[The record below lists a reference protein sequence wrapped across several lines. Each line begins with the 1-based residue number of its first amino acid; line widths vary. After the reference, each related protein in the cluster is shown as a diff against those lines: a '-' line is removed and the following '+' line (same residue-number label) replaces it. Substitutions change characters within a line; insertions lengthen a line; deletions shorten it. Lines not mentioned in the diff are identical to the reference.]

1 MNKKLNNF
9 EKCLNIDKFV
19 DNQNTVYNQRN
30 NEILY
35 GLNKNM
41 TTLGVSDGTCNQLNP
56 LLLKQN
62 YICGAGVAGGNP
74 CVRDAYGIENF
85 DTSNCSYT
93 KISDYIIFIILTL
106 LLVFMLYK
114 LK

>member
-1 MNKKLNNF
+1 MNKNLNNF

-41 TTLGVSDGTCNQLNP
+41 STLGVSDGTCNQLNP
-56 LLLKQN
+56 LLFKQN

-74 CVRDAYGIENF
+74 CV
-85 DTSNCSYT
+85 
-93 KISDYIIFIILTL
+93 
-106 LLVFMLYK
+106 FMLYK